1 MMTTTGPSHPPIYT
15 KYFEFF
21 RVERE
26 DLLNTAFHIRYQVYC
41 EERGF
46 LDPGQYPRQI
56 ETDPYDGGSVHFVG
70 RHRIRCLA
78 AGTVRLVLPSH
89 QGFPLQGHCE
99 FDRNFAFIQE
109 AGHPALRQYAEISR
123 LAVSK
128 TFRQRTDDTVYGGPP
143 RPANPADPLLRP
155 AEPGM
160 NPLEAGPEIVAGLF
174 KSMYHE
180 TKRRGLTHV
189 LVAMERSLHLLL
201 RRMGY
206 HFRPIGPVVDYYG
219 LVIPYIAKIA
229 DLERG
234 FYANRRAVFDYWME
248 GLEPQYR
255 PRMSVTTPPRIAD
268 AAAGEGRR
276 ANGKR

>member
-1 MMTTTGPSHPPIYT
+1 MIDELPASKPVYT

-21 RVERE
+21 RVDRD
-26 DLLNTAFHIRYQVYC
+26 DLLDTAYHIRYQVYC

-46 LDPGQYPRQI
+46 LDAGQYPEHI
-56 ETDPYDGGSVHFVG
+56 ETDRYDGRSVHFVG

-78 AGTVRLVLPSH
+78 AGTVRLVLSSD

-99 FDRNFAFIQE
+99 FDRNFSFIHE
-109 AGHPALRQYAEISR
+109 LGHPALRQYAEISR

-128 TFRQRTDDTVYGGPP
+128 TFRQRADDTVYGGPP
-143 RPANPADPLLRP
+143 RPGIIAEPSLLLP
-155 AEPGM
+155 EPGM

-189 LVAMERSLHLLL
+189 IVAMERSLHLLL

-206 HFRPIGPVVDYYG
+206 NFKPIGPVVDYYG
-219 LVIPYIAKIA
+219 MVIPYIANIG
-229 DLERG
+229 DLERYV
-234 FYANRRAVFDYWME
+234 YAKRRAVFDYWME
-248 GLEPQYR
+248 GLEPQYQ
-255 PRMSVTTPPRIAD
+255 PRMTTPDGQHI
-268 AAAGEGRR
+268 G
-276 ANGKR
+276 